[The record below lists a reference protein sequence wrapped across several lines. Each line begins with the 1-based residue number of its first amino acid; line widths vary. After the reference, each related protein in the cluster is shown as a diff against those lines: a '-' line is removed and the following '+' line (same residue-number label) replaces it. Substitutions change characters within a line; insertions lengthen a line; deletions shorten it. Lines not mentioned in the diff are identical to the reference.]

1 MLVAFAAA
9 LVPLAV
15 YFVVRADRPGLMV
28 LLGCASIFG
37 LLALLGA
44 NAAVR
49 PLHVLVHRLERKN
62 KGEEQFIEEAAGPV
76 NFSLDRG
83 LLDMFF
89 DGSLQKKWNA
99 SVPRVFRT
107 VDAVDERDA
116 AGVMPPE
123 LRKIER
129 MAKVGRTVDLAME
142 SVKADILH
150 HFSHQLKTPMAIA
163 RSHTAQA
170 RSAMSQ
176 GKADD
181 VVYHLDSIDQI
192 AMDTSRLV
200 EHILNLAYID
210 KRAADK
216 GSRSLLLLSDAAQD
230 VIDKLGSMAAERGM
244 KLQIKLDEGERR
256 MWGDETLL
264 RELISG
270 LVENSIT
277 YANENTRVDIS
288 VQQLQGKLRLIVA
301 DQGPGIPE
309 SERSKVF
316 QMFYG
321 HLGKDAS
328 GRTLFGTRRSRQ
340 IDGLPKNSHGVG
352 LSLVQSVA
360 KMHDA
365 KLSLGAPAAG
375 SGLVVTVEF
384 PQD

>member
-1 MLVAFAAA
+1 MLGAFAAA
-9 LVPLAV
+9 AAPLAL

-28 LLGCASIFG
+28 LLGCASIFA

-44 NAAVR
+44 NAASR
-49 PLHVLVHRLERKN
+49 PLHVLIHRLERKN
-62 KGEEQFIEEAAGPV
+62 KGEEQFIEEAPGPV

-107 VDAVDERDA
+107 VEAVDEIDA
-116 AGVMPPE
+116 AATLPPE

-150 HFSHQLKTPMAIA
+150 HFSHQLKTPMAIV

-170 RSAMSQ
+170 RSATSH
-176 GKADD
+176 GKAED

-192 AMDTSRLV
+192 AMDTARLV

-216 GSRSLLLLSDAAQD
+216 GSRSHLLLSDAAQS
-230 VIDKLGSMAAERGM
+230 VIDKLSPLAAERGIQ
-244 KLQIKLDEGERR
+244 LQIKLDEGERR

-264 RELISG
+264 RELIAG
-270 LVENSIT
+270 LVENCIT
-277 YANENTRVDIS
+277 YAFENTRVDIS

-340 IDGLPKNSHGVG
+340 IEGLPKNSHGVG

-384 PQD
+384 PQE